1 MKKQL
6 STIKRGQT
14 FDLSGTEFI
23 VLKHD
28 AVSSDDPGNTF
39 VEATKD
45 IFDAAF
51 DEDNNND
58 WRTSSLR
65 TKLGNWLDN
74 LCDRV
79 DGLAEAVTSF
89 TRDLTTDDG
98 FHDYGTCEDTVSL
111 LTADEYRVHRDL
123 HPAPGRWRWLLTPD
137 GTEASS
143 GTSYV
148 RYVGSDGS
156 LSSGFACYG
165 DYGVRPALYLKSE
178 LLVSV
183 DGEDEQD
190 EVKTPE
196 QKEMALYEGAIEK
209 WGKKAQML
217 KAIEEMSELSQ
228 ALLKLVFNDEF
239 GAGDHDDIIKNIAA
253 ERADVSIMLNQLEVI
268 FGDNSEE
275 ECAKLEHLA
284 SLLGENDG

>member
-6 STIKRGQT
+6 SAIRRGQT
-14 FDLSGTEFI
+14 FDLGGTEFI

-28 AVSSDDPGNTF
+28 AVTSDDPGHTF

-65 TKLGNWLDN
+65 SKLEKWLES
-74 LCDRV
+74 LCSRV

-98 FHDYGTCEDTVSL
+98 LHDCGTCEDTISL
-111 LTADEYRVHRDL
+111 LTAGEYREHRDL
-123 HPAPGRWRWLLTPD
+123 HPAPGHWRWLLTPD

-143 GTSYV
+143 GTYFV
-148 RYVGSDGS
+148 RIVHADGS
-156 LSSGFACYG
+156 LSSISAYYG
-165 DYGVRPALYLKSE
+165 DFGVRPALYLNSE

-190 EVKTPE
+190 EPQTPE

-239 GAGDHDDIIKNIAA
+239 GTGDHDDIIKNIAA

-275 ECAKLEHLA
+275 ECAKLEHL
-284 SLLGENDG
+284 SEILNR

>member
-6 STIKRGQT
+6 SNIQRGKT
-14 FDLSGTEFI
+14 FDLGGTEFI

-28 AVSSDDPGNTF
+28 AVTSDDPGHTF

-65 TKLGNWLDN
+65 SKLGEWLDS

-98 FHDYGTCEDTVSL
+98 LHDYGTCEDTVSL
-111 LTADEYRVHRDL
+111 LTADEYREHRDL
-123 HPAPGRWRWLLTPD
+123 HPTPGRWRWLLTPD

-143 GTSYV
+143 GTSFV
-148 RYVGSDGS
+148 RRVSADGS
-156 LSSGFACYG
+156 LSGGSAYG
-165 DYGVRPALYLKSE
+165 GSYGVRPALYLKSD

-190 EVKTPE
+190 EAQTPE
-196 QKEMALYEGAIEK
+196 QKEMALYE
-209 WGKKAQML
+209 KALEAFGERSQILM
-217 KAIEEMSELSQ
+217 AIEEMSELAR
-228 ALLKLVFNDEF
+228 ALLKYVRYKDWGQGTKEDVLK
-239 GAGDHDDIIKNIAA
+239 AIAE

-284 SLLGENDG
+284 ELLGWA